1 MMVNRK
7 EKLVSVIIPSYNC
20 EEYIGKAIDSVL
32 QQSYNNIELII
43 VNDGSTDRTEDII
56 KKYSTSIK
64 YISQSNQGVSTA
76 RNTGILAADG
86 EYISFLDSDDIWNLE
101 TLGLQL
107 GYFVSHPDVGL
118 VYGDMELFDHT
129 GTLSENWLVRAG
141 GPRPEGFIFQELIF
155 QCLFQTSTVMVRREV
170 LDDVGLFDSALPLG
184 EDYDLWLRIA
194 AKYKIGYI
202 PKVLTGYRRR
212 KGSLTA
218 SDATLKPWD
227 IAVAEKALEREADE
241 ARKISPRVVK
251 KKFGAR
257 YFQAG
262 YSALKEGKYSIA
274 RYRLRK
280 SILLIPWNH
289 RVIMYLVAA
298 YCFPRLV
305 CFLLGKRKR

>member
-1 MMVNRK
+1 MSIYNK
-7 EKLVSVIIPSYNC
+7 KLVSVIMPAYNC
-20 EEYIGKAIDSVL
+20 EKYIGEAIESVL
-32 QQSYNNIELII
+32 QQSYNNYELII
-43 VNDGSTDRTEDII
+43 VNDGSTDRTEDVIN
-56 KKYSTSIK
+56 KLSTSIK
-64 YISQSNQGVSTA
+64 YISQSNQGASAA

-86 EYISFLDSDDIWNLE
+86 EYLSFLDSDDIWNLE
-101 TLGLQL
+101 TLELQL
-107 GYFVSHPDVGL
+107 GYFESHTDVGL

-129 GTLSENWLVRAG
+129 GMLDENWLVAAG
-141 GPRPEGFIFQELIF
+141 VPRPAGFIFHELVF
-155 QCLFQTSTVMVRREV
+155 QCLFQTSTVMVRRKV
-170 LDDVGLFDSALPLG
+170 LDDVGLFDKVLPLG

-262 YSALKEGKYSIA
+262 YSALKDGKYSIA

-280 SILLIPWNH
+280 SLLLTPWNP
-289 RVIMYLVAA
+289 RAIMYLVAA
-298 YCFPRLV
+298 YCFPRLI
-305 CFLLGKRKR
+305 CSLTGKIKR